1 MNCPYCNKEMAP
13 GTIQAPDS
21 HANYWLPDNTKS
33 SDIGILLSRKSVEKY
48 GGVVLGEVRKVGFC
62 LPKGQ
67 PVATVNIAAYYLQ
80 LCNVHVVI
88 LYAALGVGL

>member
-33 SDIGILLSRKSVEKY
+33 SDIGILLSRKSVEKC
-48 GGVVLGEVRKVGFC
+48 GRVVLGEVRKVGF
-62 LPKGQ
+62 LSSKRP
-67 PVATVNIAAYYLQ
+67 ASYY
-80 LCNVHVVI
+80 CKNCRI
-88 LYAALGVGL
+88 LLTTL

>member
-33 SDIGILLSRKSVEKY
+33 SDIGILLSRKSVEKC
-48 GGVVLGEVRKVGFC
+48 GGVVLAELRKVGF
-62 LPKGQ
+62 LSSKRP
-67 PVATVNIAAYYLQ
+67 ASYY
-80 LCNVHVVI
+80 CKNCRI
-88 LYAALGVGL
+88 LLTTL

>member
-33 SDIGILLSRKSVEKY
+33 SDSGILLSRKSVEKC
-48 GGVVLGEVRKVGFC
+48 GGVVLGELRKVGF
-62 LPKGQ
+62 LSSKRP
-67 PVATVNIAAYYLQ
+67 ASYY
-80 LCNVHVVI
+80 CKNCRI
-88 LYAALGVGL
+88 LLTTL

>member
-33 SDIGILLSRKSVEKY
+33 SDIGILLSRKSVEKC
-48 GGVVLGEVRKVGFC
+48 GGVVLGELRKVGF
-62 LPKGQ
+62 LSSKRP
-67 PVATVNIAAYYLQ
+67 ANYY
-80 LCNVHVVI
+80 CKYCRI
-88 LYAALGVGL
+88 LLTTL